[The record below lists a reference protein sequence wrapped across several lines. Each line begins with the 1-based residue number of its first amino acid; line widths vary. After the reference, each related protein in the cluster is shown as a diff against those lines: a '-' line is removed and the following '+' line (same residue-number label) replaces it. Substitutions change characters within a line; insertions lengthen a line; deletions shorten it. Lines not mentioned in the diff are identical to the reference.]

1 MDLADVASLAA
12 KSTDRFRLEALP
24 TYLVEQEVEDFAAWR
39 RGDRTLLT
47 PETNTWLANIRDTT
61 AAGARWSRVRILD
74 YPLTDY
80 AEFELHGY
88 QANQRAG
95 EQISVADRAWS
106 RELADLREDFWI
118 FDETVVC
125 MNYDQDG
132 HFLRPE
138 LATDTAPFHAMR
150 AIGLR
155 HSVALDAFL
164 ADREPRLIA

>member
-1 MDLADVASLAA
+1 MDVTDVAAIAA
-12 KSTDRFRLEALP
+12 TAKDLFRLEAQP
-24 TYLVEQEVEDFAAWR
+24 TYLVEQEAEDLAAWR

-47 PETNTWLANIRDTT
+47 PETSTWLAHIRDTT

-95 EQISVADRAWS
+95 EQIYVADRAWS
-106 RELADLREDFWI
+106 RELSNLHDDFWI
-118 FDETVVC
+118 FDETVVR
-125 MNYDQDG
+125 MIYDRDG

-138 LATDTAPFHAMR
+138 LAVDKARFDVMR
-150 AIGLR
+150 SIGLR
-155 HSVALDAFL
+155 YSISLTDFL

>member
-1 MDLADVASLAA
+1 MDITDVAAIAA
-12 KSTDRFRLEALP
+12 NATDLFRLEAQP
-24 TYLVEQEVEDFAAWR
+24 TYLVEQEADDFAAWR

-47 PETNTWLANIRDTT
+47 PEANTWLAHIRDTT

-95 EQISVADRAWS
+95 ERIYVADRAWS
-106 RELADLREDFWI
+106 RELHDLREDFWI
-118 FDETVVC
+118 FDETVVR
-125 MNYDQDG
+125 MIYDQEG

-138 LATDTAPFHAMR
+138 LAADKARFHAMR

-155 HSVALDAFL
+155 HSVSLVDFL